1 MTDGLAALTDAELAD
16 ICRPLKQGAAMA
28 RYLQRLGVPV
38 SRKPN
43 GRPLVKR
50 CDWER
55 AQNVRPANGPKWSRA
70 A

>member
-1 MTDGLAALTDAELAD
+1 MQHSAALSDAEVYD
-16 ICRPLKQGAAMA
+16 ICAPLVQGAAMV

-38 SRKPN
+38 GRKPN

-55 AQNVRPANGPKWSRA
+55 AQNVRPAVGPKWGRA